1 MVSVAIDGPAG
12 AGKSTLARRLA
23 AEMGY
28 IYVDTGAMYRAI
40 GLYALRAGKDPK
52 DNAAVNALLPQIE
65 LRLASIEGEQHIYL
79 KEEDVST
86 AIRTEA
92 AGMAASAVGA
102 NPAVRAFLLELQRDM
117 AKKQDVLMD
126 GRDIGT
132 VVLPDATVKIF
143 LTATPEARA
152 TRRWKEYQAKG
163 IDTPYEEVLADVKQ
177 RDYQDTH
184 RAAAPLKQADDA
196 VLLDTSE
203 RGRLSGSLPGFIQES
218 AGSFFPLYNL
228 NIAAHDLRLFCSLYC
243 LLSNDT
249 FSYCIIRRQLVHGI
263 HHDGL

>member
-1 MVSVAIDGPAG
+1 M
-12 AGKSTLARRLA
+12 
-23 AEMGY
+23 
-28 IYVDTGAMYRAI
+28 
-40 GLYALRAGKDPK
+40 
-52 DNAAVNALLPQIE
+52 NALLPQIE

-102 NPAVRAFLLELQRDM
+102 NPTVRAFLLELQRDM
-117 AKKQDVLMD
+117 PKAGRAD
-126 GRDIGT
+126 GRPRHRHGGAAGCHGED
-132 VVLPDATVKIF
+132 LPHRHAGSPRHTQV
-143 LTATPEARA
+143 ERVS
-152 TRRWKEYQAKG
+152 AKG

-203 RGRLSGSLPGFIQES
+203 LDFEQSLAAMKKI
-218 AGSFFPLYNL
+218 
-228 NIAAHDLRLFCSLYC
+228 IAEKV
-243 LLSNDT
+243 NKT
-249 FSYCIIRRQLVHGI
+249 IK
-263 HHDGL
+263 